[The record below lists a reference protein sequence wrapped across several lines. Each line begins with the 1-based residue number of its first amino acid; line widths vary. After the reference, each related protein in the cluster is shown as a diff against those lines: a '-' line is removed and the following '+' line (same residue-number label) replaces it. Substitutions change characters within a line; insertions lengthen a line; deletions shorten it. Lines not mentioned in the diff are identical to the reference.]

1 LAACATIL
9 ERKRRSLVNSAS
21 RIKPVLWTQ
30 GVLLF
35 VLILS
40 VGLVSC
46 QVVEE
51 KVEKGVDKVE
61 EQVVTEAK
69 KLALSQISEGLDKLK
84 DTIQSDE
91 GKGADWASSEI
102 AKIRET
108 LNPVLEKVQQG
119 GFSGLDWVDEELSK
133 LEQKLA
139 DPENVDALSTTI
151 DEFIRD
157 LENRLGLSE

>member
-1 LAACATIL
+1 VNLAR
-9 ERKRRSLVNSAS
+9 RK
-21 RIKPVLWTQ
+21 KPVLWTQ
-30 GVLLF
+30 GVLLV

-40 VGLVSC
+40 AGLVAC
-46 QVVEE
+46 QVVED
-51 KVEKGVDKVE
+51 KVQEGAEKVE

-69 KLALSQISEGLDKLK
+69 RLALSQVREGLNKLK

-102 AKIRET
+102 AKIREN
-108 LNPVLEKVQQG
+108 LKPILEKVQQS

-139 DPENVDALSTTI
+139 DPQNVDVLSTAI

-157 LENRLGLSE
+157 LETRLDLAE

>member
-1 LAACATIL
+1 VNLAIRNKT
-9 ERKRRSLVNSAS
+9 
-21 RIKPVLWTQ
+21 VLWTLA
-30 GVLLF
+30 VLLTA
-35 VLILS
+35 LILS
-40 VGLVSC
+40 LGLASC
-46 QVVEE
+46 QVVED
-51 KVEKGVDKVE
+51 KVQEGAEKVE

-69 KLALSQISEGLDKLK
+69 KLALSQVSEGLNKLK
-84 DTIQSDE
+84 ETIQSDQ

-102 AKIRET
+102 AKIREN
-108 LNPVLEKVQQG
+108 LKPILEKVQQR

-157 LENRLGLSE
+157 LETRLDLSE

>member
-1 LAACATIL
+1 M
-9 ERKRRSLVNSAS
+9 NSA
-21 RIKPVLWTQ
+21 RRKEPILLTQ
-30 GVLLF
+30 GVLLV

-40 VGLVSC
+40 LGLVSC

-51 KVEKGVDKVE
+51 KVQEGAEKVE

-69 KLALSQISEGLDKLK
+69 KLALSQVSDGLNKLK

-102 AKIRET
+102 AKIREN
-108 LNPVLEKVQQG
+108 LKPILEKVQQS

-157 LENRLGLSE
+157 LETRLDPSE